1 MVKAELSYNPYLLET
16 MIKFNGQEPRINSL
30 VEKFQEG
37 PLQNWV
43 HRIPEIFY
51 DEMNGYDFELE
62 FSGTERDYQEVVRA
76 FREKGITD
84 ESVRIFH
91 RNELDD
97 RSKKV
102 ELLESLVEWLEK
114 NQNRNFDF
122 VKFREEHADCLN
134 SSCVY
139 IIFQG
144 NELSTTEIDDSRIDI
159 EHVNVVD
166 ELNQTDLKNIPISIY
181 IKEENIDSL
190 QNNLEYFM
198 DRNDVESTQL
208 FFLIHPSLDSGKVE
222 RIIKDLGIS
231 EPNIVSGIYDDEIK
245 KYIEIYPVSEYIYSA
260 ISLIRGMAD
269 ELDEYLKKESEK
281 SAIVN
286 KEVHERIDL
295 YENIIRRLKDAHH
308 NFVSRDNLE
317 IPVEW
322 NEAETEL
329 LEVVSDWRKRKTKI
343 IDTHEAEMV
352 ANEFETDSK
361 RYYSQFLEKMINV
374 ATTTKQDIDS
384 AYDAWYRNAEFDEE
398 YQLNRPVF
406 VIPDFENEIIVSEA
420 LQKLGEEEYVK
431 PKEDIFGM
439 FFKSAADTSREPVL
453 QKVFYYQKW
462 RDYVRSI
469 MEPKARSVI
478 QTLFENIQKY
488 ERAIAEDYVVHLSEL
503 IEGETMKKD
512 QEAAKLSDEERLLQN
527 DVDWL
532 EKVQDQLREI
542 ERG

>member
-1 MVKAELSYNPYLLET
+1 MVKAELNYNPYLLET
-16 MIKFNGQEPRINSL
+16 SIKFNGQEPRINSL
-30 VEKFQEG
+30 VEKFQDG
-37 PLQNWV
+37 PLQSWV
-43 HRIPEIFY
+43 RRIPEIFY

-62 FSGTERDYQEVVRA
+62 FSGTERDYQEVVHA

-91 RNELDD
+91 KNELDG

-102 ELLESLVEWLEK
+102 ELLEHLVEWLDK
-114 NQNRNFDF
+114 NQNRNFNF
-122 VKFREEHADCLN
+122 AKFREKHADCLC

-144 NELSTTEIDDSRIDI
+144 YELSTTEIDDSRIDI
-159 EHVNVVD
+159 EHVNVID
-166 ELNQTDLKNIPISIY
+166 ELKQTDLKNIPILIF
-181 IKEENIDSL
+181 ITEENIDSL

-198 DRNDVESTQL
+198 NRNDVESTQL
-208 FFLIHPSLDSGKVE
+208 FFLIHSSLDSGKVE

-231 EPNIVSGIYDDEIK
+231 EPNIVSGIYDDKIK

-260 ISLIRGMAD
+260 ISLIREMSD
-269 ELDEYLKKESEK
+269 ELEEYLKKESEK
-281 SAIVN
+281 SAIAN
-286 KEVHERIDL
+286 REVHERIAL
-295 YENIIRRLKDAHH
+295 YENTIRRLKDAHH

-329 LEVVSDWRKRKTKI
+329 LKLVSDWRKRKTKI
-343 IDTHEAEMV
+343 MDTHEAEMV

-361 RYYSQFLEKMINV
+361 RYYGQFLEKMLNV

-384 AYDAWYRNAEFDEE
+384 AYDAWYRNAEFDVE
-398 YQLNRPVF
+398 YQLNRPVY
-406 VIPDFENEIIVSEA
+406 VIPDFENEISVAET

-431 PKEDIFGM
+431 PKEDLFGM
-439 FFKSAADTSREPVL
+439 FFKSAADTSREPIL
-453 QKVFYYQKW
+453 QKVFYYQNW
-462 RDYVRSI
+462 RAYVRNI
-469 MEPKARSVI
+469 IEPKARYVI
-478 QTLFENIQKY
+478 QTLFENIQQY
-488 ERAIAEDYVVHLSEL
+488 ERAIVEDYIVHLSEL
-503 IEGETMKKD
+503 IAGETMKKD
-512 QEAAKLSDEERLLQN
+512 QEAAKLSDEERLLQT
-527 DVDWL
+527 DIDWL